1 MITWRQ
7 FGGTLLLV
15 LMGAP
20 AGAAVTP
27 VVPFVDCVDL
37 DPNDGAMTAYFSYA
51 NNDSNPNAVSLG
63 ANNFFS
69 PAPSNRGQPSVF
81 QPGVQR
87 RVFHVTDA
95 INVTLTWTLNGVAAS
110 ASTSQPG
117 IACFGDRIFQHGF
130 QAPL

>member
-1 MITWRQ
+1 MMTGRQ
-7 FGGTLLLV
+7 IGAALLLAA
-15 LMGAP
+15 MAAP
-20 AGAAVTP
+20 AGAAVTA

-37 DPNDGAMTAYFSYA
+37 DPDDGAITAYFSYA
-51 NNDSNPNAVSLG
+51 NNDTVAQSVFLG

-69 PAPSNRGQPSVF
+69 PAPSNRGQPTVF

-87 RVFHVTDA
+87 RVFHVRDA

-110 ASTSQPG
+110 ASTSLPG
-117 IACFGDRIFQHGF
+117 IDCFGDRIFQHGF